1 VTLGVNY
8 EAQAARYE
16 LVAKRGDADTPL
28 WKARDA
34 GCRVLF
40 ACVVCASRA
49 RLLACVPPD
58 APPTRTRR
66 RSSSGA

>member
-28 WKARDA
+28 WKAR
-34 GCRVLF
+34 GRTLPVLF
-40 ACVVCASRA
+40 ACCLRVACA
-49 RLLACVPPD
+49 LAFACLPPD